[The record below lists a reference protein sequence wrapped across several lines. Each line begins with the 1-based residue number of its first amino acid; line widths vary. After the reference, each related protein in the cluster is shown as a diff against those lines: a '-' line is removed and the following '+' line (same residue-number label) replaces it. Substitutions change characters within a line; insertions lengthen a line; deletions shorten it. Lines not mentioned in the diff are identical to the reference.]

1 MAAYQDM
8 ERILSDG
15 RVVVLDGAMGTELEA
30 RGAAMDDEAWCGL
43 VNLRDPALVR
53 AVHEDN
59 IRAGADVV
67 ITNTFM
73 SGLGPMRRAGATD
86 EEFELGVRNAVDAAH
101 EAIERT
107 GSASVVI
114 AGSIG
119 ATRWGRPPVDNQ
131 SDLSEDAQFL
141 AGYLRQARLL
151 AELGVDLIALEMVI
165 DADLGHA
172 AVAAALDTG
181 LPVWLGLSMHVP
193 GGDSSDESLP
203 DIARGARSV
212 AEACVQDG
220 LDAVNVMH
228 TDIHDVDDALGL
240 LRPLWKGTLG
250 TYPHHGRWAQPHW
263 IPVDFSTDE
272 LAGLAEGWL
281 AHGVRMLGGCC
292 GLRPPHIAALRD
304 VADAY
309 RPE

>member
-1 MAAYQDM
+1 MTAYEDLQNT
-8 ERILSDG
+8 LSSG

-30 RGAAMDDEAWCGL
+30 RGAVMDDEAWCGL

-53 AVHEDN
+53 AVHEDH

-86 EEFELGVRNAVDAAH
+86 EEFDLGVRNAVDAAR
-101 EAIERT
+101 EAIERA
-107 GSASVVI
+107 GSRSVVI

-119 ATRWGRPPVDNQ
+119 ATPWGRPPVDTQ
-131 SDLSEDAQFL
+131 TDLPEGAQL
-141 AGYLRQARLL
+141 RAGYLRQARLL
-151 AELGVDLIALEMVI
+151 AELGVDVIALEMVI
-165 DADLGHA
+165 DTSLGQA

-181 LPVWLGLSMHVP
+181 LPVWLGLSMHVS
-193 GGDSSDESLP
+193 GGDPSDESLP
-203 DIARGARSV
+203 EIARGARSV

-240 LRPLWKGTLG
+240 LRPLWQGTLG
-250 TYPHHGRWAQPHW
+250 TYPHHGRWSQPHW
-263 IPVDFSTDE
+263 IPVEVSVDE
-272 LAGLAEGWL
+272 LSGLAEGWL
-281 AHGVRMLGGCC
+281 AQGVRMLGGCC
-292 GLRPPHIAALRD
+292 GLRPHHVAALRE
-304 VADAY
+304 VADAH